1 MIKKNVNETLGFNY
15 YFKKTEETVDKD
27 DIKTTVEIDAVKDD
41 MKITELFEKNIGK
54 RMRDMVE
61 LETRAKKEIDLSL
74 ILDELAIT
82 WDKGD
87 KESKFI
93 LDPNTK
99 EITKSETI
107 FDDIDESFAK
117 VADIQSN
124 K

>member
-61 LETRAKKEIDLSL
+61 LETRAKKEIELSL
-74 ILDELAIT
+74 ILDELTKT
-82 WDKGD
+82 WDKD
-87 KESKFI
+87 FRFVIDS
-93 LDPNTK
+93 NTK
-99 EITKSETI
+99 EITKPDTI
-107 FDDIDESFAK
+107 FDDIDDSFAK